1 MERGINYV
9 RSTCVSYADCRSIR
23 CIDLTLY
30 TYGIEDRV
38 LTRALSF
45 FFFFAKNTASIM
57 EGVIKMILFTILLI
71 TLIAIA
77 IITLVSAIIAG
88 GSLIVVFGD
97 VIVFALL
104 VWLIVKIFRRKKK

>member
-1 MERGINYV
+1 
-9 RSTCVSYADCRSIR
+9 
-23 CIDLTLY
+23 
-30 TYGIEDRV
+30 
-38 LTRALSF
+38 
-45 FFFFAKNTASIM
+45 
-57 EGVIKMILFTILLI
+57 MILFTILLI